1 MSAVTPTATPVT
13 IHNSPSAHLPC
24 TLLLPLLRRIP
35 EAEVLNLA
43 RELRARGLDDVAK
56 AVEEEAHREA
66 IQGEAALKAAAAAN
80 SK

>member
-1 MSAVTPTATPVT
+1 M
-13 IHNSPSAHLPC
+13 
-24 TLLLPLLRRIP
+24 
-35 EAEVLNLA
+35 LNLA

-66 IQGEAALKAAAAAN
+66 IQGAVALKAAAAAN